1 MLEFPK
7 NATEHYLSV
16 IQENYSTKYILT
28 LQHKDILVKKLKTD
42 WQKKLTYTDWKD
54 DEKK

>member
-42 WQKKLTYTDWKD
+42 WQKKLTYMDWKD